1 MMRKILYLAVALVTL
16 FSTETILHAQD
27 LTLAVVECPKTAKA
41 GQDLKSTVR
50 LLAENTGD
58 TIQKG
63 ITLEIILRN
72 SPLCPK
78 TGRPAAY
85 SPNYYDGVL
94 LSEGREYI
102 TLEPDKTLSI
112 TPSGVNTIPWNTPAG
127 RTYYLC
133 GVLDPENKVKETN
146 KDNNCACCAIKI
158 IGAEEGP
165 LVTRFMESCLVP
177 GRSLT
182 IFGRNFGPEIGTVT
196 ALSTY
201 GLTINFSVSSWSDS
215 SVVVQI
221 PNDSRMQEGQ
231 QYMVNIMHRGGQSG
245 SITGGKSIGICPTPK
260 KDSVPVPETMQFSPP
275 FFYNQQQI
283 RQNGQ

>member
-1 MMRKILYLAVALVTL
+1 MIRKILYFTVALVTL
-16 FSTETILHAQD
+16 LSTEAILHAQD

-41 GQDLKSTVR
+41 GQDLKSTIR
-50 LLAENTGD
+50 LLAANTGD

-94 LSEGREYI
+94 LSEGREFI

-112 TPSGVNTIPWNTPAG
+112 TPSGVITIPWNTPAG

-133 GVLDPENKVKETN
+133 GVLDPENKLNETN
-146 KDNNCACCAIKI
+146 KDNNCACCPIKI
-158 IGAEEGP
+158 IGAEDGP
-165 LVTRFMESCLVP
+165 LVTRFVESCLVP

-182 IFGRNFGPEIGTVT
+182 ILGSNFGPEMGTVT

-201 GLTINFSVSSWSDS
+201 GLTINFSVSSWNDT
-215 SVVVQI
+215 SVIVQI

-231 QYMVNIMHRGGQSG
+231 QYNINILRRGGQS
-245 SITGGKSIGICPTPK
+245 SNIAGGKSIGICPAPK
-260 KDSVPVPETMQFSPP
+260 KDSVPAPGTMQFSPP
-275 FFYNQQQI
+275 FFYNQQPIQ
-283 RQNGQ
+283 QNGQ